1 MYKKRIFT
9 RIYVRSDVK
18 ITLKSLSHTSGKHL
32 PSLRKHRPA
41 LRESLFRDAIKPVPH
56 TGAGFVFISY
66 STNGLLSDTLPSC
79 SKLAYLQPESRLRG
93 AKPFSSNSGE
103 YSCMSR
109 RRFPHNYA
117 K

>member
-9 RIYVRSDVK
+9 RIHIRKDSG
-18 ITLKSLSHTSGKHL
+18 TTRKSLSHTSVKHL
-32 PSLRKHRPA
+32 PCIRKHRPA
-41 LRESLFRDAIKPVPH
+41 LRKSLFRDAIKPVPH
-56 TGAGFVFISY
+56 TVAGFVFISY
-66 STNGLLSDTLPSC
+66 STNGLLSDTLPLC

-93 AKPFSSNSGE
+93 AKPFSSNGGE

-109 RRFPHNYA
+109 RRIPHNYA

>member
-9 RIYVRSDVK
+9 RIYVREDSG
-18 ITLKSLSHTSGKHL
+18 TTRKSLSHTSVKHR
-32 PSLRKHRPA
+32 PCIRKHRSA

-93 AKPFSSNSGE
+93 AKPFSSNGGE

>member
-9 RIYVRSDVK
+9 RICIRKDSG
-18 ITLKSLSHTSGKHL
+18 TTRKSLSHTSGKYR
-32 PSLRKHRPA
+32 SYLRKHRSA
-41 LRESLFRDAIKPVPH
+41 LRKSLFRDAIKPVQH
-56 TGAGFVFISY
+56 TGAGFVFIPY
-66 STNGLLSDTLPSC
+66 GTNGLLSGTLPSC
-79 SKLAYLQPESRLRG
+79 SKLAYLQPESHLRG
-93 AKPFSSNSGE
+93 AKPLSPNGSE

>member
-9 RIYVRSDVK
+9 RICVRKDSGT
-18 ITLKSLSHTSGKHL
+18 TLKSLSHTSGKHI
-32 PSLRKHRPA
+32 PCIRKHRSA
-41 LRESLFRDAIKPVPH
+41 LRKSLFRDAIKPVPH
-56 TGAGFVFISY
+56 TGAGFVFISN

-79 SKLAYLQPESRLRG
+79 SKLAYLQPESRLRV
-93 AKPFSSNSGE
+93 AKPFSSNGGE

-109 RRFPHNYA
+109 RRIPHNYA